1 MDMQA
6 LTQMIAAGW
15 PLALASFFVG
25 AIFGGLMARGG
36 KDEAAAPRPVLR
48 PGDDGLT
55 AIAAELQAARELL
68 AEEEAEAGEVAESLQ
83 KLDDAI
89 KRANGRLKLLSKAV
103 NQSK

>member
-6 LTQMIAAGW
+6 LTQMIASGW
-15 PLALASFFVG
+15 PLALASFLLG
-25 AIFGGLMARGG
+25 AVLGSIMAKGG
-36 KDEAAAPRPVLR
+36 KGELPQRPRLR

-55 AIAAELQAARELL
+55 AIAAELQAARDLL
-68 AEEEAEAGEVAESLQ
+68 AEDEADAEEVAESLQ

-103 NQSK
+103 NQIK

>member
-15 PLALASFFVG
+15 PLALAAFFLG
-25 AIFGGLMARGG
+25 AVFGGFMTRGG
-36 KDEAAAPRPVLR
+36 KDEAAAPRPLLR

-68 AEEEAEAGEVAESLQ
+68 AEEAAEADDVAENLQ
-83 KLDDAI
+83 KLDEAI
-89 KRANGRLKLLSKAV
+89 KRANGRLKLLGKAV
-103 NQSK
+103 NKVN